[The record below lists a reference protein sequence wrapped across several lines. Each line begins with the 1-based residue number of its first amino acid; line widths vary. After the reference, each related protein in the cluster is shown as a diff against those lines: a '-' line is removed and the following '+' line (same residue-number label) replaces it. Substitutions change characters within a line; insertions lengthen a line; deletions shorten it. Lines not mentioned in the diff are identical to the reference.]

1 MRKGVEML
9 EPMRQKY
16 AQNQRWRMVLGIMYM
31 VFNFSK
37 LRSGDVRL
45 LEVVPWE
52 AVPWEV
58 VRH

>member
-1 MRKGVEML
+1 MWKGVEML

-16 AQNQRWRMVLGIMYM
+16 AQNQRRRMVLGIMYM
-31 VFNFSK
+31 GFNFSK

-52 AVPWEV
+52 V

>member
-1 MRKGVEML
+1 
-9 EPMRQKY
+9 
-16 AQNQRWRMVLGIMYM
+16 MVLGIMYM
-31 VFNFSK
+31 GFNFFKLRSSDFK

-52 AVPWEV
+52 V

>member
-1 MRKGVEML
+1 MPRTNDDEWFWASCIWG
-9 EPMRQKY
+9 
-16 AQNQRWRMVLGIMYM
+16 
-31 VFNFSK
+31 FNFSK

-52 AVPWEV
+52 V

>member
-1 MRKGVEML
+1 ML

-16 AQNQRWRMVLGIMYM
+16 AQNHSSSLVLGIMYM
-31 VFNFSK
+31 GFNYSK

-52 AVPWEV
+52 V

>member
-1 MRKGVEML
+1 
-9 EPMRQKY
+9 
-16 AQNQRWRMVLGIMYM
+16 MVLGIMYM
-31 VFNFSK
+31 GFNFFKLRRGDFK

-45 LEVVPWE
+45 LE

>member
-1 MRKGVEML
+1 MWKGVEML
-9 EPMRQKY
+9 EPIRQKY
-16 AQNQRWRMVLGIMYM
+16 MG
-31 VFNFSK
+31 FNFPK

-52 AVPWEV
+52 V

>member
-1 MRKGVEML
+1 
-9 EPMRQKY
+9 
-16 AQNQRWRMVLGIMYM
+16 MVLGIMYM
-31 VFNFSK
+31 GFNFFK

-52 AVPWEV
+52 VVPWEV

>member
-1 MRKGVEML
+1 MPRTNDDE
-9 EPMRQKY
+9 
-16 AQNQRWRMVLGIMYM
+16 WFWGIMYM
-31 VFNFSK
+31 GFNFPK

-52 AVPWEV
+52 V